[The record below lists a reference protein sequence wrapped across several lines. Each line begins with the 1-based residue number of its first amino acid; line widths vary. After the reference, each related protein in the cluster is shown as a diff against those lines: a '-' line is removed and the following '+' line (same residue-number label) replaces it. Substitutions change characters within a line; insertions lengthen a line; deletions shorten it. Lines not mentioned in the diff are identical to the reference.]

1 MTKDTKIVGSVYG
14 ILADGVE
21 KYFSRSTRL
30 FRYDALKKYLV
41 DKGNEQYK
49 ATDRQFP
56 NAFYEE
62 IANPILDWAWNGFNG
77 LKEEDVTPLL
87 KQVWKLHRKYI
98 SMDRLTDEALDKA
111 LDEFGELSKQ
121 QCASLAF
128 IDNEEYSSRIRAINA
143 AAIRHIEAVY
153 LCECEQGAASTPE
166 QKQDSDKGSAQEAST

>member
-14 ILADGVE
+14 ILAEGVE

-49 ATDRQFP
+49 ATERQFP
-56 NAFYEE
+56 NEFYEE
-62 IANPILDWAWNGFNG
+62 IANPILDWAWNGFDG
-77 LKEEDVTPLL
+77 VQKEHVTPLL

-111 LDEFGELSKQ
+111 LNEFGELSKQ

-128 IDNEEYSSRIRAINA
+128 IDKEEYSSRIRAINA

-153 LCECEQGAASTPE
+153 LWECEQEAGRNA
-166 QKQDSDKGSAQEAST
+166 DKETGQSETA